1 MRKNFWMFFEKST
14 KTATRNRE
22 GIPEVFGQF
31 FFLSFL
37 RISKKP
43 LDLTN
48 PHLDTRKIIKHR
60 MCIYTS
66 VKQGGFR
73 SAPVGAKRVPPA
85 RSTP

>member
-1 MRKNFWMFFEKST
+1 MIIRHPMRKNFWMFFEKST
-14 KTATRNRE
+14 KTATKNRE

-37 RISKKP
+37 RISEKP

-66 VKQGGFR
+66 VKQGR
-73 SAPVGAKRVPPA
+73 SPL
-85 RSTP
+85 RSGRC